1 MAENRCATREV
12 CSGDHGWPPA
22 GQRRTREGQRR
33 PGQMA
38 EGSVRPR
45 TPGNAGRGKGP
56 DLRQV
61 RNVARSR
68 GLAQSLTTPLDRVRR
83 LQTSLQAKAKAEPTF
98 RFYTLWDKV
107 CREDVLSEAYGAC
120 CRNGGVA
127 GVDGE
132 TFAAIETAGRK
143 RWLGVAGGAR
153 GRRSTGPRPLLRV
166 WIPKSN
172 GGQRPLGIPCIR
184 DRVVEMAVLM
194 VLGPIFEADLLPQ
207 QFGFRPGRDAKTAVR
222 RAFWHITDHGRT
234 EVVDADLSDYF
245 ASIPH
250 GPLMRCVSRR
260 VADGTIP
267 WP

>member
-1 MAENRCATREV
+1 MPAEER
-12 CSGDHGWPPA
+12 
-22 GQRRTREGQRR
+22 
-33 PGQMA
+33 
-38 EGSVRPR
+38 
-45 TPGNAGRGKGP
+45 GP
-56 DLRQV
+56 DLRQA

-68 GLAQSLTTPLDRVRR
+68 GLAQRLATPLDRVRR

-120 CRNGGVA
+120 RRNG

-143 RWLGVAGGAR
+143 RWLGRLREELEAGEYR
-153 GRRSTGPRPLLRV
+153 PRPLLRV

-172 GGQRPLGIPCIR
+172 GGQRPLGIPCVR
-184 DRVVEMAVLM
+184 DRVVETAVLM

-222 RAFWHITDHGRT
+222 RAFWHITDHGRS

-245 ASIPH
+245 DHASCCP
-250 GPLMRCVSRR
+250 PQEPSSVSNASRSSSPARSFCSRSR
-260 VADGTIP
+260 VLGASGNR
-267 WP
+267 